1 MRRHVRAIFGVMLAV
16 GILAA
21 FASGAKA
28 TTSGNE
34 TVNVTIIVRTVA
46 GERTV
51 LASVV
56 RARGAFDG
64 VGRIVEVASQPGD
77 PDNVLRD
84 DLVFASGSMHL
95 VSTIV
100 GGSQSLD
107 PRSCRLTSTIQ
118 QTGEVVGGTGEFAAA
133 SGSFAGDLSSQ
144 VVLARNPDG
153 SCSEDTSVIEIDQI
167 TSDGT
172 LTF

>member
-1 MRRHVRAIFGVMLAV
+1 MRRQARAIFGVMLSA
-16 GILAA
+16 GIIAA
-21 FASGAKA
+21 FASGANA

-34 TVNVTIIVRTVA
+34 TLNVTLIVRTVA

-56 RARGAFDG
+56 RARGVFNG
-64 VGRIVEVASQPGD
+64 VGRIVEIPSQPGD

-84 DLVFASGSMHL
+84 DLVFADGGMHL

-107 PRSCRLTSTIQ
+107 PRSCRLIINATNQRRIFST
-118 QTGEVVGGTGEFAAA
+118 
-133 SGSFAGDLSSQ
+133 
-144 VVLARNPDG
+144 NY
-153 SCSEDTSVIEIDQI
+153 
-167 TSDGT
+167 
-172 LTF
+172 

>member
-1 MRRHVRAIFGVMLAV
+1 MRRQTKAVLGVLVAA
-16 GILAA
+16 GILAV
-21 FASGAKA
+21 FASGANA

-34 TVNVTIIVRTVA
+34 TVDVTLIVRAVA

-56 RARGAFDG
+56 RAKGAFDG
-64 VGRIVEVASQPGD
+64 VGRIVEVPSQPGD

-84 DLVFASGSMHL
+84 DLVFARGSMHL
-95 VSTIV
+95 VSTII

-107 PRSCRLTSTIQ
+107 PRSCRLTATIQ
-118 QTGEVVGGTGEFAAA
+118 QTGEVIGGTGQFAAA
-133 SGSFAGDLSSQ
+133 SGSFAGELSGQ
-144 VVLARNPDG
+144 AVLARNPDG
-153 SCSEDTSVIEIDQI
+153 SCSDDTSVIEIDQI
-167 TSDGT
+167 SSHGT